1 MKIISYIGHF
11 WQFARKHWIISL
23 AGVLLVAG
31 GVWWYVGTQQDTYQF
46 VTVTK
51 GDIVETVAVT
61 GSTLPIQSVSLGF
74 QNSGT
79 IARVYHKVGDRVSAG
94 ETLAQLNT
102 ASLQAAL
109 QQAQAAYNA
118 AVASRSSTSL
128 PETATDARNAYLSAY
143 TTLDTVLQE
152 DVDTFFGEPTA
163 YGPGLLINAAMYDY
177 GELSRDREALNSEMY
192 AYKQALPGA
201 AKIDPT
207 PLLISASS
215 VAQKT
220 SDFLNKLAVAA
231 NDRNSGASATQLAAL
246 SSARA
251 SIAGLLSTLSAAQQA
266 YRSQSVGATSLAD
279 ASVEQAAA
287 GVAVA
292 KANLQGTEIVAPL
305 SGVVTVFDAKVG
317 QIAVA
322 GSPLVSLIS
331 ENAFQVEVGIPE
343 TDVGRVAVGNIVS
356 MTLDAFPGETFLG
369 RVFYIDPAQSSNEG
383 VVDYKTKISF
393 DKADP
398 RMKSGLTANLDIQT
412 RRKDDVL
419 LLPQYAILQNDEGT
433 FVKVL
438 QNDGVKT
445 EPVVLGIQ
453 DADGMVE
460 ILSGVTEGQE
470 VLNIGLKQ

>member
-1 MKIISYIGHF
+1 MKITSYIPRF
-11 WQFARKHWIISL
+11 WQFARKHWIVSL
-23 AGVLLVAG
+23 MGILLVAG
-31 GVWWYVGTQQDTYQF
+31 GVWWYLGTQQDTYQF

-51 GDIVETVAVT
+51 GSIIETVAVT
-61 GSTLPIQSVSLGF
+61 GSTLPIESVSLGF

-143 TTLDTVLQE
+143 TTLDTALQE
-152 DVDTFFGEPTA
+152 DIDTFFGNPTA
-163 YGPGLLINAAMYDY
+163 YGPALLINAPMYDY
-177 GELSRDREALNSEMY
+177 GELPGAREALSNNMY
-192 AYKQALPGA
+192 LYKQALSGA
-201 AKIDPT
+201 ATSDPM
-207 PLLISASS
+207 LLLASASS
-215 VAQKT
+215 AAQNT
-220 SDFLNKLAVAA
+220 SNFLNKLAVAA

-251 SIAGLLSTLSAAQQA
+251 SIATLLSTLSAAQQA

-317 QIAVA
+317 QIAIA
-322 GSPLVSLIS
+322 GAPLVSLIS
-331 ENAFQVEVGIPE
+331 ENAFEVEAGVPE
-343 TDVGRVAVGNIVS
+343 TDIGRVAVGNVVS
-356 MTLDAFPGETFLG
+356 MTLDAFPGETFSG
-369 RVFYIDPAQSSNEG
+369 RVFYIDPAQTSTG
-383 VVDYKTKISF
+383 GAVDYKTKISF
-393 DKADP
+393 DKVDR

-412 RRKDDVL
+412 RSKEEIL

-433 FVKVL
+433 FVEVL
-438 QNDGVKT
+438 RDGNVVT